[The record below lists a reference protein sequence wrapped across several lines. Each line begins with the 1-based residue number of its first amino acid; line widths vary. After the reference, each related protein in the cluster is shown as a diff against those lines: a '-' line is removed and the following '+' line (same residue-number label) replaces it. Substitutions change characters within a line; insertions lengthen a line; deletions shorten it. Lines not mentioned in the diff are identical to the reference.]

1 MYMNLGS
8 DSGIPTVNTFS
19 GGSAIPMGLTR
30 TIVFA
35 IKIA

>member
-1 MYMNLGS
+1 MYINLVGDIVS
-8 DSGIPTVNTFS
+8 PTVNTFS
-19 GGSAIPMGLTR
+19 GGSAIPMGLKR